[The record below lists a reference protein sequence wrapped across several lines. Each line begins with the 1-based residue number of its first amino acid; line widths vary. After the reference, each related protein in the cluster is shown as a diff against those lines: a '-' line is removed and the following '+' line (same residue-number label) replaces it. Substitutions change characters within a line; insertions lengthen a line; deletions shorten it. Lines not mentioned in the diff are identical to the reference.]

1 MGRAVLV
8 LWLGIVAAGCSLVP
22 PEIVCGDV
30 AGAECQRLAGAIIA
44 SKRAEQPRKRIIR
57 LTVYENGTYD
67 LTWDDGTGEAVI
79 VD

>member
-1 MGRAVLV
+1 MRRALLV
-8 LWLGIVAAGCSLVP
+8 LGLGMVAAGCSLLP

-44 SKRAEQPRKRIIR
+44 SKRADQPGKRIVR
-57 LTVYENGTYD
+57 LTVYANGSYD
-67 LTWDDGTGEAVI
+67 LTWDDGTGEAMI